1 MLGPNWFFTLHD
13 VLVVA
18 LVFFCNSCPAI
29 KENLITN
36 QHVCWCS
43 SHQVIPLGVANCF
56 SMWWCGFGPGCFFT
70 QPWEIHF
77 IIQQVFLSTWL
88 IFATHCCCTTF
99 KIKKKNKHQ
108 PVCQAMCPWHW
119 PPVAFGVLCHCRSA
133 LQFNHRLIVF
143 CWLHSKAVFLL
154 LVTVAY
160 FPHLSPWAT
169 MGFLLVCFCF
179 TAS

>member
-1 MLGPNWFFTLHD
+1 MYVDAAAIRSSLLGWQIVSPCGD
-13 VLVVA
+13 VDLA
-18 LVFFCNSCPAI
+18 LVA
-29 KENLITN
+29 
-36 QHVCWCS
+36 
-43 SHQVIPLGVANCF
+43 
-56 SMWWCGFGPGCFFT
+56 FFT

-77 IIQQVFLSTWL
+77 IIQQGFLSTWL

-108 PVCQAMCPWHW
+108 PVCQAMCLWHW

-133 LQFNHRLIVF
+133 LQFNHSLIVF

-160 FPHLSPWAT
+160 FSHLSTWAT
-169 MGFLLVCFCF
+169 MGFLLVCFGF